1 MRGRRSRSSG
11 RPTDGELEILQV
23 LWRRGPSTVRE
34 VHEELREQTGTGY
47 TTILKLLQIMH
58 VKGLVERKDDQRTH
72 IYTAAQ
78 EESKAKS
85 GLVQDMIDRVFDG
98 SASSLVMRAM
108 DAQKPDKAELAEIR
122 KALEELERDMK

>member
-1 MRGRRSRSSG
+1 MRGRRSRTSG

-72 IYTAAQ
+72 IYTASQ

-85 GLVQDMIDRVFDG
+85 GLVKDMIDRVFDG

-108 DAQKPDKAELAEIR
+108 DAKKPDKAELAEIR